1 MVNILARRAAIQVD
15 KLYCIMK
22 YIDQYRPISTG
33 RSQSIL
39 VNLGRSRLISWSIS
53 VNPSRSRS
61 IPVNLS
67 RSRSIP
73 ADLIVDLYRSWS
85 IYFVRR
91 GGGGGTCIRPT
102 KSQIKEYYALITNE

>member
-39 VNLGRSRLISWSIS
+39 VNLG
-53 VNPSRSRS
+53 RSRS